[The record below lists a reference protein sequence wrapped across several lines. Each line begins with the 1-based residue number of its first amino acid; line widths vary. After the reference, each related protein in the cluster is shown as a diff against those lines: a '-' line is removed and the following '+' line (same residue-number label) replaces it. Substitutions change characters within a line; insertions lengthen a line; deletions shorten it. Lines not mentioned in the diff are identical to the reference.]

1 MEDPDIKLYDDLI
14 DFVLYRFQVDN
25 RNYRIFL
32 LSDPEFEVF
41 NYECD
46 IVRSFYYMITQQN
59 ESGDNNYKNYLKMIT
74 KEYGEFFYQSEDD
87 SYISAALIHVNKV
100 YNTITPVYSAIEI
113 LNENNGTEKDV
124 TFLHTM
130 LTENSGYDYL
140 ILLRKTRHMD
150 VLNEDLEINNIY
162 LDVIHEALHMVEH
175 EKNPVWWKFWIK
187 EHKDSQEIEA
197 ISNELYNEWATGI
210 LSHKNY

>member
-32 LSDPEFEVF
+32 LSDQEFEVF

-59 ESGDNNYKNYLKMIT
+59 ESGFNSYKKYLKMIT

-100 YNTITPVYSAIEI
+100 YNTIAPVYSAIEI

-130 LTENSGYDYL
+130 LTENSEYDYL
-140 ILLRKTRHMD
+140 ILLRKTRHIAM
-150 VLNEDLEINNIY
+150 LNEDLDIIIY
-162 LDVIHEALHMVEH
+162 I
-175 EKNPVWWKFWIK
+175 
-187 EHKDSQEIEA
+187 
-197 ISNELYNEWATGI
+197 
-210 LSHKNY
+210 

>member
-25 RNYRIFL
+25 RNYKIFL

-46 IVRSFYYMITQQN
+46 IVKSFYYMITQQN
-59 ESGDNNYKNYLKMIT
+59 ESGFNSYKKYLKMIT

-100 YNTITPVYSAIEI
+100 YNTIAPVYNAIEI
-113 LNENNGTEKDV
+113 LNENNSTEKDV
-124 TFLHTM
+124 TFLHSM
-130 LTENSGYDYL
+130 LTDNSEYDYL
-140 ILLRKTRHMD
+140 ILLRKTRHKSL
-150 VLNEDLEINNIY
+150 LNEDLDNNNIY
-162 LDVIHEALHMVEH
+162 LDVIHEAIHMVEH
-175 EKNPVWWKFWIK
+175 EKNPSWWKFWIK
-187 EHKDSQEIEA
+187 EHKDSQEIDE
-197 ISNELYNEWATGI
+197 ISNELYNEWSTGI
-210 LSHKNY
+210 LSLKNY

>member
-46 IVRSFYYMITQQN
+46 IVKSFYYMITQQN
-59 ESGDNNYKNYLKMIT
+59 ESGYNIYKKYLKMVT

-87 SYISAALIHVNKV
+87 S
-100 YNTITPVYSAIEI
+100 
-113 LNENNGTEKDV
+113 
-124 TFLHTM
+124 
-130 LTENSGYDYL
+130 
-140 ILLRKTRHMD
+140 
-150 VLNEDLEINNIY
+150 
-162 LDVIHEALHMVEH
+162 
-175 EKNPVWWKFWIK
+175 
-187 EHKDSQEIEA
+187 
-197 ISNELYNEWATGI
+197 
-210 LSHKNY
+210 

>member
-1 MEDPDIKLYDDLI
+1 MEDPDIELYDDLI

-59 ESGDNNYKNYLKMIT
+59 ESGFNSYKKYLKMIT

-100 YNTITPVYSAIEI
+100 YNTIAPVYNAIEI

-130 LTENSGYDYL
+130 LTENSEYDYL
-140 ILLRKTRHMD
+140 ILLRKTRHM
-150 VLNEDLEINNIY
+150 
-162 LDVIHEALHMVEH
+162 
-175 EKNPVWWKFWIK
+175 
-187 EHKDSQEIEA
+187 
-197 ISNELYNEWATGI
+197 TC
-210 LSHKNY
+210 